1 MLFLHLC
8 LHISYF
14 FQTRLFRFFLL
25 KQLPEDGRF
34 KGGRFFESFLFSQ
47 YFKHDRYDTSLGTHV
62 NRLRDVGIHAEQW
75 QEVMKWN
82 FKWAC
87 SHHDFVTVCGP
98 CSPIPNKTIF
108 GHEGGVKGWMTARL
122 TKSGELTGEPTYAK
136 MMFFGHTNTIGKVV
150 KQSDKFEK
158 KLGSPALPMG
168 GPAYDGMGA
177 PVQVAQ

>member
-1 MLFLHLC
+1 
-8 LHISYF
+8 
-14 FQTRLFRFFLL
+14 
-25 KQLPEDGRF
+25 
-34 KGGRFFESFLFSQ
+34 
-47 YFKHDRYDTSLGTHV
+47 
-62 NRLRDVGIHAEQW
+62 
-75 QEVMKWN
+75 
-82 FKWAC
+82 
-87 SHHDFVTVCGP
+87 
-98 CSPIPNKTIF
+98 
-108 GHEGGVKGWMTARL
+108 MTARL